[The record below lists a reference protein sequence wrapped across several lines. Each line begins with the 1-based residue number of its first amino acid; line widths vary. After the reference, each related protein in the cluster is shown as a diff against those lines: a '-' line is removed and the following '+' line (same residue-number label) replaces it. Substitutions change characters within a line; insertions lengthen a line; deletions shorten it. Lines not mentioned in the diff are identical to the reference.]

1 MLASCKAV
9 AQFENVRCHQAV
21 AFMIVLGSIMFAL
34 GCLIGLAGDIRFMVV
49 TYRHGFGWLF
59 TCLFLPLVGWIF
71 FLFFTKESWKPVTL
85 SLAGFVIAGIGY
97 WLGGFQFLQ

>member
-1 MLASCKAV
+1 
-9 AQFENVRCHQAV
+9 
-21 AFMIVLGSIMFAL
+21 MIVLGSIMFAL